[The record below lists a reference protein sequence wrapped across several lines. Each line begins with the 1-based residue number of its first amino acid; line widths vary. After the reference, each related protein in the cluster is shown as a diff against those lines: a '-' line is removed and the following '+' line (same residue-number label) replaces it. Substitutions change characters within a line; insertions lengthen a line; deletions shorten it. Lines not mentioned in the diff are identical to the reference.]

1 MFQSLLKPIQTNR
14 DDDDVDTHQVRYN
27 RYDINEN
34 LLVDLQRFHINASNG
49 LFVSPLHIL
58 CLIHGRALRIQAWFR
73 RCADAK
79 EIGVNRLQIA
89 IRIEDDESQN
99 TAWYDICIWPTNG
112 ISFEVIAVKKE
123 MWNEQCKVMEF
134 RGGFHMTARVR
145 ETECQ
150 VYRDRQKYIVPAVSK
165 AVYHWTSSKLDAC
178 VACDKLEHNK
188 NNKRFSSVTLVIKS
202 VEGCQMSAVWPRD
215 LSSQYYDCGSYPAF
229 GQQNFFD
236 HHNIR
241 ILVGADLLSLLDE
254 RDFSSPNANPG
265 SSKIII
271 LWLR

>member
-1 MFQSLLKPIQTNR
+1 MRWRQRNRRQSPSDCHKDRGRWVPKYRMIWYMHLA
-14 DDDDVDTHQVRYN
+14 
-27 RYDINEN
+27 NEWN
-34 LLVDLQRFHINASNG
+34 QFWG
-49 LFVSPLHIL
+49 Y
-58 CLIHGRALRIQAWFR
+58 
-73 RCADAK
+73 RC
-79 EIGVNRLQIA
+79 Q
-89 IRIEDDESQN
+89 
-99 TAWYDICIWPTNG
+99 
-112 ISFEVIAVKKE
+112 KK

-188 NNKRFSSVTLVIKS
+188 NNQRFSSVILVIKS

-241 ILVGADLLSLLDE
+241 ILAGADLLSLLDE